1 MGKLYSSGSFSVLQ
15 VRSRWSLCCVFFAVA
30 VLMCLS
36 VFGVSAQSSAA
47 ATVQGTVVDA
57 SGKPVDGASV
67 RLEQKGEAGAR
78 EAKTSAAGGFA
89 FPDIANGRYVLSAQK
104 SGAHSSETAI
114 TVPLPGQEHR
124 VDLILKLSAGA
135 ADSSSAQAMEFAD
148 NPNFTVAGVTD
159 WTAVGGH
166 GSDIS
171 LRTSEDLTR
180 KTITL
185 KPQGTVSD
193 TSNGAG
199 EESESKLRAA
209 LASSPGSFEA
219 NHQLGQFY
227 LHAGRYREA
236 VPLLQASYRIDPAN
250 SGNEYDLAL
259 ACEKS
264 GDLSEARDLMQK
276 LLAQKDSADVHRL
289 LGDVDEK
296 LGDPLTAVHEYER
309 AARLDPS
316 EQNYFEWGS
325 ELLLHRAVWQAEEVF
340 ANGAK
345 AYPKS
350 ARMLAALGTALFAG
364 ARYEDAAQRLC
375 DASDLSP
382 EDPELYNF
390 MGRIEIAAP
399 EPLACVEQK
408 LARFVRDQPKNA
420 AANYLYAMAI
430 WKRQEQP
437 ADPKAR
443 EEVQTLLT
451 KAVTIDPQYGDA
463 YLQLGNLSA
472 GQKDYSKA
480 IGFYTRA
487 IEVEP
492 QLVEA
497 HYRLGVA
504 YDRMGETAKAK
515 AEFQLHD
522 EIEKQQ
528 AAAIEQ
534 QRREIKQYLV
544 VLQGKPTAP
553 ATH

>member
-1 MGKLYSSGSFSVLQ
+1 M
-15 VRSRWSLCCVFFAVA
+15 CV
-30 VLMCLS
+30 S
-36 VFGVSAQSSAA
+36 VFSATAQSQSSQDAGA
-47 ATVQGTVVDA
+47 FTVRGTVVDA
-57 SGKPVDGASV
+57 SGKLVGDASV
-67 RLEQKGEAGAR
+67 RLERQRVSGVR
-78 EAKTSAAGGFA
+78 ETKTSAAGVFLFSNTASGS
-89 FPDIANGRYVLSAQK
+89 YVLSAQK
-104 SGAHSSETAI
+104 SGARSGETAI
-114 TVPLPGQEHR
+114 AVPLQEDEHK
-124 VDLILKLSAGA
+124 VDLILKLSMVVA

-180 KTITL
+180 KTLTL
-185 KPQGTVSD
+185 KPQGAASGTSGVVSV
-193 TSNGAG
+193 SGN
-199 EESESKLRAA
+199 ESESKLRAD
-209 LASSPGSFEA
+209 LASNPGSFKA
-219 NHQLGQFY
+219 NHRLGEFY

-236 VPLLQASYRIDPAN
+236 VPLLQASYRIDPAS

-259 ACEKS
+259 ACKEA
-264 GDLSEARDLMQK
+264 GDLAEARDVIQK
-276 LLAQKDSADVHRL
+276 LLARKDSADLHRL

-309 AARLDPS
+309 AARIDPS

-350 ARMLAALGTALFAG
+350 ARILAALGTALFAG
-364 ARYEDAAQRLC
+364 ARYDDAAQRLC

-408 LARFVRDQPKNA
+408 LARFVKEQPENA
-420 AANYLYAMAI
+420 VANYLYAMAI
-430 WKRQEQP
+430 WKRQTQP

-443 EEVQTLLT
+443 QEVEALLT
-451 KAVTIDPQYGDA
+451 KAVSVDPKHGDA

-472 GQKDYSKA
+472 AQKDYQKA
-480 IGFYTRA
+480 IEFYKKA
-487 IEVEP
+487 IDAEP
-492 QLVEA
+492 QLGEA
-497 HYRLGVA
+497 HYRLAVT
-504 YDRMGETAKAK
+504 YDRTGNAAKAK
-515 AEFQLHD
+515 AEFELHD

-528 AAAIEQ
+528 EAAIEQ

-544 VLQGKPTAP
+544 VLQSKPTSP
-553 ATH
+553 AH

>member
-1 MGKLYSSGSFSVLQ
+1 
-15 VRSRWSLCCVFFAVA
+15 
-30 VLMCLS
+30 
-36 VFGVSAQSSAA
+36 
-47 ATVQGTVVDA
+47 
-57 SGKPVDGASV
+57 
-67 RLEQKGEAGAR
+67 
-78 EAKTSAAGGFA
+78 
-89 FPDIANGRYVLSAQK
+89 
-104 SGAHSSETAI
+104 
-114 TVPLPGQEHR
+114 
-124 VDLILKLSAGA
+124 
-135 ADSSSAQAMEFAD
+135 
-148 NPNFTVAGVTD
+148 
-159 WTAVGGH
+159 VGGH

-180 KTITL
+180 KTLTL
-185 KPQGTVSD
+185 KPQGAAS
-193 TSNGAG
+193 GASG
-199 EESESKLRAA
+199 AAGASGNESESKLRAD
-209 LASSPGSFEA
+209 LASNPGSFEA
-219 NHQLGQFY
+219 NHRLGEFY

-236 VPLLQASYRIDPAN
+236 VPLLQASYRIDPAS

-259 ACEKS
+259 ACKES
-264 GDLSEARDLMQK
+264 GDLSEARDLIEK
-276 LLAQKDSADVHRL
+276 LLAQKDSADLHRL

-296 LGDPLTAVHEYER
+296 LGDPLTAVHEYEQ
-309 AARLDPS
+309 AARVDPS

-364 ARYEDAAQRLC
+364 ARYDDAAQRLC

-408 LARFVRDQPKNA
+408 LARFVQEKPENA
-420 AANYLYAMAI
+420 VANYLYAMAI
-430 WKRQEQP
+430 WKRQTQP

-443 EEVQTLLT
+443 QEVEALLT
-451 KAVTIDPQYGDA
+451 KAVTVDPKYGDA

-472 GQKDYSKA
+472 AQKDYQKA
-480 IGFYTRA
+480 IEFYKKA
-487 IEVEP
+487 VDAEP
-492 QLVEA
+492 QLGEA

-504 YDRMGETAKAK
+504 YDRTGDAAKAK

-544 VLQGKPTAP
+544 VLQGKPTSP
-553 ATH
+553 AH